1 MSIANMQKLTIPT
14 LGSPKSDKNSDIT
27 SNKTSQIAVSENNI
41 ESNNSTNPISLS
53 SNLTVCKNKTVTS
66 GTSIDYSKVAILLES
81 NDTELLEKYREKLK
95 QHEKQSIQFIPGK
108 RTGSMEQAFIRL
120 KKQGIRFVTVCDEKV
135 INNSP
140 SKILK
145 YNEKWH
151 KILSKNDLM
160 YICPDNIFGN
170 NVATVGLMTRCIPNE
185 TDLRDIA
192 MGVYT
197 LNSLMNNKN
206 GQSVIVQSGKVL
218 GIESEAE
225 STADLIDRC
234 IDLKNTPKGGILYK
248 STKPHQR
255 FTLLYPTIDL
265 RTVVNAHTAKLS
277 GIVVKANCCH
287 IENMQKLIK
296 FADRKKIFILGI

>member
-1 MSIANMQKLTIPT
+1 MSIVSMQRLSIPT
-14 LGSPKSDKNSDIT
+14 LSHPKSNENSDIT
-27 SNKTSQIAVSENNI
+27 SDKTSQIAVSENST
-41 ESNNSTNPISLS
+41 EGNNSTNPISLRN
-53 SNLTVCKNKTVTS
+53 NLTVCKNKTVTS
-66 GTSIDYSKVAILLES
+66 GANVDYNKVAILLES
-81 NDTELLEKYREKLK
+81 NNTELLEKYREKLK
-95 QHEKQSIQFIPGK
+95 QHKKQSIQFIPGK
-108 RTGSMEQAFIRL
+108 RISSMEQAFIRL
-120 KKQGIRFVTVCDEKV
+120 KKQGIRFVTVCNEKL

-145 YNEKWH
+145 YNEQWH

-170 NVATVGLMTRCIPNE
+170 NVAIAGLMTKCIPDE

-225 STADLIDRC
+225 NTADLIDRC

-248 STKPHQR
+248 STKPYQQC
-255 FTLLYPTIDL
+255 TLLYPTIDL
-265 RTVVNAHTAKLS
+265 RTIVDAHTAKLS
-277 GIVVKANCCH
+277 GIVVNANCCH